1 MLFRDSKSK
10 DPFTAVFE
18 CFTTTSLY
26 YNYVR
31 SGHTP
36 HTTAIILV
44 FGQKFRPRQLKKM
57 LAGLKMD
64 KTILSL
70 NVCHAKAGNTII
82 ILLVLNTIFMRP
94 KATPVSGMYK
104 IPDF

>member
-1 MLFRDSKSK
+1 
-10 DPFTAVFE
+10 
-18 CFTTTSLY
+18 
-26 YNYVR
+26 
-31 SGHTP
+31 
-36 HTTAIILV
+36 
-44 FGQKFRPRQLKKM
+44 M

-70 NVCHAKAGNTII
+70 SVCHAKAGNTII

-104 IPDF
+104 IPDFQHHNPRDSIKRYLLVLLIIISIRQSKKSNSELI